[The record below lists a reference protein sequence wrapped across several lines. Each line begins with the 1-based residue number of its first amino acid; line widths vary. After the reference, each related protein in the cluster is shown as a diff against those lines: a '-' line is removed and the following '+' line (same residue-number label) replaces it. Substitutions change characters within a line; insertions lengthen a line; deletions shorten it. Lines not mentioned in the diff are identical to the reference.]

1 MLPDTYDFLCKMS
14 YETLQAIIGALNDE
28 VVNVI
33 AAGGTSKDYQ
43 ALRDYRV
50 QVEYIMWQV
59 VIPFHPSPEACHH
72 KLVLARHAHY
82 GNG

>member
-14 YETLQAIIGALNDE
+14 YETLQAIIEALNDE
-28 VVNVI
+28 IVNAI
-33 AAGGTSKDYQ
+33 AAGSRSKDYQ
-43 ALRDYRV
+43 PLRDYRER
-50 QVEYIMWQV
+50 VESILWQV

-72 KLVLARHAHY
+72 KLVLARHAYY